1 MRMLNDY
8 ESNKPTKDQG
18 KLKKEP
24 MKVDKCVGYV
34 SPMNVLKKKSKY
46 VYSKKK
52 IKDRDKE

>member
-24 MKVDKCVGYV
+24 MKVDKYVGYI
-34 SPMNVLKKKSKY
+34 SPMNVLKKKSEY
-46 VYSKKK
+46 VYSKKNK
-52 IKDRDKE
+52 R